1 MKGEKNMRQVF
12 IIFIAVAL
20 MTVGTVSNNA
30 KCGGIPVF
38 DGSNLINQ
46 LKDYLQQM
54 QQYSAVIDSNTLLG
68 NQLSQAV
75 QEYQQVLKEYQHYL
89 ARMKS
94 VRHIIDNQDW
104 ARMMRLIKSYYGASK
119 ISGVIKNNPS
129 SPGYEKNLN
138 DSLKVYGH
146 VPEDP
151 NNVETESKALGIWTK
166 DYQEQ
171 VNRDY
176 QIYDLHKD
184 RFRKA
189 SKNRKT
195 SEDRVNGVLA
205 KHTKIL
211 NQLGDEDDVATLQA
225 IAAQNITMMNQT
237 EHLIEV
243 NNQILIHMES
253 KQAQAAADSA
263 MWRKKE
269 RDRLKNRQKTQLL
282 GRDRWGKF

>member
-195 SEDRVNGVLA
+195 SEDRVNEVLA
-205 KHTKIL
+205 KHTKAL
-211 NQLGDEDDVATLQA
+211 NRLGDEDELAVSEL
-225 IAAQNITMMNQT
+225 
-237 EHLIEV
+237 V
-243 NNQILIHMES
+243 
-253 KQAQAAADSA
+253 
-263 MWRKKE
+263 
-269 RDRLKNRQKTQLL
+269 
-282 GRDRWGKF
+282 